1 MKLLPQIK
9 IREEQFGLL
18 IFDKEREKFFITDEV
33 GKNVLAA
40 IESTTSIDEAVEQLS
55 LQYEATGEVIKQDVI
70 SFIEEM
76 IQAGLMRWS
85 AYNTA
90 RPG

>member
-9 IREEQFGLL
+9 IREERFGLL

-76 IQAGLMRWS
+76 IQAGLMRWYP
-85 AYNTA
+85 YNTA